1 MSHFQRRRLFVVA
14 GAHLVGLLGLS
25 VLATPLPCF
34 AQAQSRVPR
43 VGFLSPGRANL
54 PYFQEFVRGMR
65 ALGYVDGKNI
75 VIEIRYADGKLDRLP
90 TLADEL
96 LRLKIDILV
105 AGSTPGV
112 RAARRASGVVP
123 IVMVA
128 VGDPVGSGFVA
139 NLSRPGGNITG
150 HSILTQDTAPKLLEL
165 VRDALPRASRI
176 TAMVN
181 SDNQIHSIVL
191 KNIQNAAEQL
201 NMSVSVAAVRAATEL
216 EGVFAAAA
224 HERQSAVVVP
234 ADPLFNVQAHE
245 IANFALRYKLPTAF
259 SQSSNVDA
267 GGLLSYGASIADSF
281 RRGAAYVDKIIKGA
295 KPGELPVE
303 QVTIFETVINLK
315 TAKALGLKIPQSVL
329 LRADRVIE

>member
-1 MSHFQRRRLFVVA
+1 MSHFQRRRFLAVT
-14 GAHLVGLLGLS
+14 GARLVGLLGVS
-25 VLATPLPCF
+25 SLATPLSCL
-34 AQAQSRVPR
+34 AQAQSRAPR
-43 VGFLSPGRANL
+43 VGFLIPGSANS

-75 VIEIRYADGKLDRLP
+75 VIEFRYADGKLDRLP

-96 LRLKIDILV
+96 LKLKIDILV
-105 AGSTPGV
+105 AASTQGV
-112 RAARRASGVVP
+112 RTAKRASGVIP
-123 IVMVA
+123 IVMVG
-128 VGDPVGSGFVA
+128 VGDPVGSGLVA
-139 NLSRPGGNITG
+139 SLSRPGGNITG
-150 HSILTQDTAPKLLEL
+150 HSVLTEDTAPKLLEF
-165 VRDALPRASRI
+165 VRDAIPGASRI

-181 SDNQIHSIVL
+181 SGNQNHRLAL
-191 KNIQNAAEQL
+191 KNIQKAAEQL

-224 HERQSAVVVP
+224 HQRQDAVVVP

-245 IANFALRYKLPTAF
+245 IANYALRHRLPTAF
-259 SQSSNVDA
+259 TQSDNVDA
-267 GGLLSYGASIADSF
+267 GGLLSYGVSIADSF

-303 QVTIFETVINLK
+303 QATLFETVVNLR
-315 TAKALGLKIPQSVL
+315 TAKALGLKIPPSML

>member
-1 MSHFQRRRLFVVA
+1 MSHIQRRRLFVVA

-25 VLATPLPCF
+25 ALATPLPCF
-34 AQAQSRVPR
+34 AQPRSRIPR
-43 VGFLSPGRANL
+43 IGFLSPGARDSLN
-54 PYFQEFVRGMR
+54 YREFVRGMH

-75 VIEIRYADGKLDRLP
+75 VIELRHANGKLDRLP

-105 AGSTPGV
+105 AASTPGV
-112 RAARRASGVVP
+112 RAARRASGVIP

-139 NLSRPGGNITG
+139 SLSRPGGNITG

-165 VRDALPRASRI
+165 VGDAMPKASRI

-181 SDNQIHSIVL
+181 SDNQNHSIVL

-201 NMSVSVAAVRAATEL
+201 TMSVSVAAVRAAAEL
-216 EGVFAAAA
+216 EGVFATAAR
-224 HERQSAVVVP
+224 ERQSAVVVP
-234 ADPLFNVQAHE
+234 ADPLFNLQAHE
-245 IANFALRYKLPTAF
+245 IANFALRYKLPTGF
-259 SQSSNVDA
+259 SQSGNVDA
-267 GGLLSYGASIADSF
+267 GGLLSYGASTADSF

-295 KPGELPVE
+295 KPSELPVE

-315 TAKALGLKIPQSVL
+315 TAKALGLKIPQSAL